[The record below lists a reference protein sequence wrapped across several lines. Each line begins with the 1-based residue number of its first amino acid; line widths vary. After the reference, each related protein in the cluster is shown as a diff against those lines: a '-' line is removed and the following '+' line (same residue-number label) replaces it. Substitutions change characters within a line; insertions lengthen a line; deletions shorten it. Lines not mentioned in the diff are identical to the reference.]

1 VRQTGGT
8 APLSTGSSVKRAP
21 PGAFHAP
28 NVFLERDAYHAKD
41 RWHHEVI
48 STIKV
53 IRATTSSGINNVIPT
68 NNVIPATI

>member
-53 IRATTSSGINNVIPT
+53 I
-68 NNVIPATI
+68 PANGHDHQVTMKDETLD